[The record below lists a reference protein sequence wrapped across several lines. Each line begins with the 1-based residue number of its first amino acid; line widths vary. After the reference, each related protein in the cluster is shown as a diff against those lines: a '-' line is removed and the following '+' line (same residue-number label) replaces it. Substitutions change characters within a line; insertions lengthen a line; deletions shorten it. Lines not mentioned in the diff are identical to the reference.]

1 MIDGVDNGARAGFDA
16 YAPLNPSR
24 ALAPHAVK
32 LNASLVRR
40 RFLPKLRRVV
50 RYVPFAEDAVA
61 LFYCGLDRETPA
73 RTKGLVFAGLAYFIL
88 PFDVIPDWIP
98 GLGFTDDA
106 AVLAATIALAGRAVQ
121 PRHREAARR
130 KLDELSGLAPIAD
143 AAPG

>member
-1 MIDGVDNGARAGFDA
+1 MAEGIEGGARPGFDA
-16 YAPLNPSR
+16 YAPLDPSR
-24 ALAPHAVK
+24 ALAPHAVR
-32 LNASLVRR
+32 LNASLVKR

-50 RYVPFAEDAVA
+50 RYVPFAEDALA

-106 AVLAATIALAGRAVQ
+106 AVLAATVALAGRAIQ
-121 PRHREAARR
+121 PRHREEARR
-130 KLDELSGLAPIAD
+130 KLDEFSGVTPATPA
-143 AAPG
+143 GG

>member
-1 MIDGVDNGARAGFDA
+1 MTEGVEEAASAGFDA
-16 YAPLNPSR
+16 YAPLDPAR
-24 ALAPHAVK
+24 ALTPHAVK

-40 RFLPKLRRVV
+40 GFLPKLRRVV

-73 RTKGLVFAGLAYFIL
+73 RTKGLVFAGLAYFVL

-106 AVLAATIALAGRAVQ
+106 AVLAATLALAGRAVQ

-130 KLDELSGLAPIAD
+130 KLDEIAGVAP
-143 AAPG
+143 AAAAG